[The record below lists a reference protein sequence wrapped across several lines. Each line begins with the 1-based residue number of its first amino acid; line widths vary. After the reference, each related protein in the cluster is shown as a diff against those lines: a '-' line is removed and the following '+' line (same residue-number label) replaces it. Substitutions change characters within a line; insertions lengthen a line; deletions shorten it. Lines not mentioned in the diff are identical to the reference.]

1 MRLSCEP
8 ARGGVHVS
16 QVEVSGLPKGILGK
30 KIGMTQVF
38 NSAGRLVPVTVV
50 EAGPCVVV
58 QIKTEEKDGYSAVQ
72 LGLEEIKKKTAVNKP
87 LQGHFSRAGINPQR
101 YLREIRID
109 AGEQDKYQVG
119 QVLKAD
125 LFQEGEKV
133 DVAGISKGKGFAG
146 VIKRHGFRRG
156 PMGHGSMYH
165 RRVGSLGATDPER
178 VFKGRKLPGRMG
190 GERVTIQGL
199 EVVQVD
205 PENNLLLLKGA
216 VPGRKGSLLM
226 IKETVKAA
234 K

>member
-1 MRLSCEP
+1 LRLNCEP
-8 ARGGVHVS
+8 ARRGVHVS
-16 QVEVSGLPKGILGK
+16 QVEVSGLPKGIIGK
-30 KIGMTQVF
+30 KVGMTQVF
-38 NSAGRLVPVTVV
+38 NSVGRLVPVTVV

-58 QIKTEEKDGYSAVQ
+58 QVKTEEKDGYNAVQ
-72 LGLEEIKKKTAVNKP
+72 LGLEEIKKKKAVNKP
-87 LQGHFSRAGINPQR
+87 MQGHFVRAGLNPQR

-133 DVAGISKGKGFAG
+133 DVAGTSKGKGFAG

>member
-1 MRLSCEP
+1 MFRRWRCL
-8 ARGGVHVS
+8 V
-16 QVEVSGLPKGILGK
+16 LPKGILGK
-30 KIGMTQVF
+30 KVGMTQVF
-38 NSAGRLVPVTVV
+38 NPAGQLVPVTVV

-72 LGLEEIKKKTAVNKP
+72 LGFEEVKKKKLVNKP
-87 LQGHFSRAGINPQR
+87 LSGHFARAGVNPQR
-101 YLREIRID
+101 HLREIRID

-133 DVAGISKGKGFAG
+133 DVTGTSKGKGFAG
-146 VIKRHGFRRG
+146 AVKRYGFNRG
-156 PMGHGSMYH
+156 PMSHGSMYH
-165 RRVGSLGATDPER
+165 RRPGSLGATDPER
-178 VFKGRKLPGRMG
+178 VFKGRRLPGRMG
-190 GERVTIQGL
+190 GEQVTIQGL

-216 VPGRKGSLLM
+216 VPGRKGSLLL